1 MEFLENVSAAA
12 NTAITELLDHAQLE
26 EGKIVVIGCSTS
38 EVLGEHIGK
47 ASSEDVAKAVMD
59 GVYGEI
65 KRRGLYLAVQCCE
78 HLNRALVVESE
89 CADKYGWDKLTLVPW
104 LHAGGAFATLAY
116 ERFDNAVTVE
126 NIVAH
131 AGMDIG
137 DTFIGMHLKAVAV
150 PFRGS
155 LKEIGM
161 AHVTMATTRA
171 RFIGGERARYKK

>member
-1 MEFLENVSAAA
+1 MDFLKSVTADA

-26 EGKIVVIGCSTS
+26 KGKIVVIGCSTS
-38 EVLGEHIGK
+38 EVSGEHIGK
-47 ASSEDVAKAVMD
+47 ASSEEVAKAVMD
-59 GVYGEI
+59 GVYSEI

-89 CADKYGWDKLTLVPW
+89 CADQYGWDKLSLVPW
-104 LHAGGAFATLAY
+104 LHAGGAFATRAY
-116 ERFDNAVTVE
+116 ELFDNATTVE
-126 NIVAH
+126 HIVAH

-155 LKEIGM
+155 LKQIGM
-161 AHVTMATTRA
+161 AHVSMATTRA